1 MTRAGGW
8 RVGRDRAVALSNS
21 GTARVSVL
29 AVLIT
34 VGFTS
39 ALFLLAGANPV
50 AGYWQYLVVPL
61 TTQFGL
67 LEVLVAAT
75 PILLTGAAVALAFR
89 AGFWNIGA
97 EGQLLAGAVAAAA
110 VGPAVGDLPAWLAL
124 PILIV
129 AGALAGAAWVLTPAL
144 LRVRLGIDEV
154 VTTLLLNPVALL
166 LVDALLHGP
175 WRDPATGFPQSPHIA
190 KSATFP
196 DLIAKSRLNL
206 GFIVALIVLGIV
218 WFVMTRTPAGL
229 RMRAVGLNPHAARF
243 AGIRV
248 ERTLLRVALASGAI
262 AGLAGVSQ
270 VAGISHQLTEG
281 VASGLGYTG
290 IVVAM
295 LGGLTM
301 PGVLVAGLLIGDLT
315 VGAGTASRTLGVP
328 SQMGDVLQGVL
339 LLVTVGLLAVQ
350 HRRVSRSDAPS
361 DEEPTPDPQLPGGA
375 PVEQA
380 PA

>member
-1 MTRAGGW
+1 MTAPTDLRKSRVRAL
-8 RVGRDRAVALSNS
+8 ALTSS
-21 GTARVSVL
+21 GTGRISAM

-34 VGFTS
+34 IGFTS
-39 ALFLLAGANPV
+39 ALFLVAGANPV

-75 PILLTGAAVALAFR
+75 PILLTGAAVAFAFR

-97 EGQLLAGAVAAAA
+97 EGQLLAGAMATAA
-110 VGPAVGDLPAWLAL
+110 VGPMLGDVPTWLGL
-124 PILIV
+124 PILVV
-129 AGALAGAAWVLTPAL
+129 AGASAGAAWVLVPAL
-144 LRVRLGIDEV
+144 LRVRMGIDEV

-175 WRDPATGFPQSPHIA
+175 WRDPVTGFPQSPHIA
-190 KSATFP
+190 KSVYLP
-196 DLIAKSRLNL
+196 ELVAKSRLNL
-206 GFIVALIVLGIV
+206 GFVGAVVLLAIV
-218 WFVMTRTPAGL
+218 WFVMSRTAAGL

-243 AGIRV
+243 AGMDV

-262 AGLAGVSQ
+262 AGLAGVTQ
-270 VAGISHQLTEG
+270 VTGITHQLTEG

-301 PGVLVAGLLIGDLT
+301 PGVLLAGLLIGDLT
-315 VGAGTASRTLGVP
+315 VGANSASRTLGVP

-339 LLVTVGLLAVQ
+339 LMVTVGLLAVRQ
-350 HRRVSRSDAPS
+350 RRVSRAEAPP
-361 DEEPTPDPQLPGGA
+361 EEMPPVESGSSGGA
-375 PVEQA
+375 PVETA